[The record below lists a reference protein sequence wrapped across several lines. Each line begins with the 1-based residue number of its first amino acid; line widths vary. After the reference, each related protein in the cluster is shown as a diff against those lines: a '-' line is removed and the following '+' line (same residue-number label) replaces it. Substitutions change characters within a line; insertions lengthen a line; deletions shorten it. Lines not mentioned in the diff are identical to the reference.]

1 MKKISNL
8 LEKNNFLKTLFN
20 ATPLG
25 ILLVD
30 ANKKIQAVNDYTRQT
45 FGFTE
50 TSVVDVSVGKV
61 LKCLQ
66 EVEKPGVCG
75 YRAECKSCQIMK
87 SAMGAINGKK
97 VNRNNFQVQ
106 LKRGTDFEE
115 KILSITAAPV
125 EFENEKYS
133 LVILEDITELSVL
146 KRELKKQ
153 RSPNNFI
160 GNDAK
165 IEELRERIKILADV
179 DVPVFIQGESGTGKE
194 LVAAAIHNEGL
205 RADKPFVPVNCGA
218 LPETLLES
226 ELFGHVR
233 GAFTGA
239 IRDKKGRFEI
249 ADGGT
254 IFLDEIGDIS
264 PAMQVKL
271 LRVLQERT
279 FERVGGEKTI
289 KVDVR
294 IISAT
299 NTDIKS
305 EIEQRKFREDL
316 YYRLCVVP
324 LELPPLRERRGD
336 ITLLANFILENTLKS
351 IGKDSIQISP
361 SAMESFLA
369 YGWPGNVRELQN
381 AIQYALVHCK
391 DQTILPANLPP
402 TLTNFSG
409 LKFPKQIR
417 KRKRKLDPA
426 SVSNALTKAGGN
438 RVEAAR
444 ILGVARATLY
454 RFFETEDGG
463 DLGKN
468 R

>member
-1 MKKISNL
+1 MKKITNL

-30 ANKKIQAVNDYTRQT
+30 SNRKIQAVNDFMKQT
-45 FGFTE
+45 FGISE
-50 TSVVDVSVGKV
+50 ASVIDSNIGKV
-61 LKCLQ
+61 INCLKEMEQ
-66 EVEKPGVCG
+66 PGVCG
-75 YRAECKSCQIMK
+75 NKDRCNKCEIMK
-87 SAMGAINGKK
+87 SALASISGET
-97 VNRNNFQVQ
+97 VERHNFNIR
-106 LKRGTDFEE
+106 LKTGTDFED

-133 LVILEDITELSVL
+133 IVILEDITELSTL
-146 KRELKKQ
+146 KRQLKKQ
-153 RSPNNFI
+153 RSTNNFM
-160 GNDAK
+160 GTDAK

-194 LVAAAIHNEGL
+194 LVAAAIHNEGS

-249 ADGGT
+249 ADGGS

-271 LRVLQERT
+271 LRVLQEGT

-289 KVDVR
+289 TVDVR
-294 IISAT
+294 VISAT
-299 NTDIKS
+299 NTDIKR

-324 LELPPLRERRGD
+324 LDLPPLRDRQGD
-336 ITLLANFILENTLKS
+336 ISLLANYILEDILKS
-351 IGKDSIQISP
+351 TDKDRVELSP
-361 SAMESFLA
+361 SAMEPMLV
-369 YGWPGNVRELQN
+369 YKWPGNVRELQN

-391 DQTILPANLPP
+391 DNIILPSNLPP
-402 TLTNFSG
+402 TLTYNSASHIQG
-409 LKFPKQIR
+409 QKR
-417 KRKRKLDPA
+417 KRKRKLDA
-426 SVSNALTKAGGN
+426 TTVKNAMVEAEGN
-438 RVEAAR
+438 KVEAAK

-454 RFFETEDGG
+454 RFLDTV
-463 DLGKN
+463 
-468 R
+468 

>member
-1 MKKISNL
+1 MKKITNL

-25 ILLVD
+25 ILLID
-30 ANKKIQAVNDYTRQT
+30 SNRKIQAVNDFMRQT
-45 FGFTE
+45 FGISE
-50 TSVVDVSVGKV
+50 ASVIDSNIGKV
-61 LKCLQ
+61 IHCLKEMEQ
-66 EVEKPGVCG
+66 PGICENKD
-75 YRAECKSCQIMK
+75 RCSKCEIMK
-87 SAMGAINGKK
+87 SALASINGEK
-97 VNRNNFQVQ
+97 VERHNFKIQ
-106 LKRGTDFEE
+106 LKSGADFED

-133 LVILEDITELSVL
+133 IVILEDISELSAL
-146 KRELKKQ
+146 KRQLKKQ

-160 GNDAK
+160 GSDPK
-165 IEELRERIKILADV
+165 IEDLRERIKILADV
-179 DVPVFIQGESGTGKE
+179 DAPVFIQGESGTGKE
-194 LVAAAIHNEGL
+194 LVAAAIHNEGS

-226 ELFGHVR
+226 ELFGHVK

-271 LRVLQERT
+271 LRVLQEGT

-294 IISAT
+294 VISAT
-299 NTDIKS
+299 NTDIKT

-324 LELPPLRERRGD
+324 LELPPLRERQGD
-336 ITLLANFILENTLKS
+336 ITLLANYVLENILKS
-351 IGKDSIQISP
+351 TGKDTVSISP
-361 SAMESFLA
+361 LAKETMLA
-369 YGWPGNVRELQN
+369 YEWPGNVRELQN

-391 DQTILPANLPP
+391 DQTILPVDLPP
-402 TLTNFSG
+402 TLTSFPVSKMSG
-409 LKFPKQIR
+409 KKR
-417 KRKRKLDPA
+417 KRKRKLNA
-426 SVSNALTKAGGN
+426 AAVKNALVEAGGN
-438 RVEAAR
+438 KVEAAK

-454 RFFETEDGG
+454 RFLETV
-463 DLGKN
+463 
-468 R
+468 